1 MTESGRDV
9 LPAAVALSARA
20 GRYALGELGALRTGD
35 LDRPTPCTGWD
46 VSAVVAHLAD
56 VAAAL
61 AGLLAT
67 GRLDLPGS
75 PGSSDGDPVARTCE
89 RVRDLLDQLQA
100 AGRRG
105 SHDQPAERVVAAAR
119 ASAIEFTVHGWD
131 VAAARGRAGQLPPDL
146 AEDVLSLA
154 SGLLDDGSRGTSFA
168 ARVEPWPEAS
178 SVDRLVA
185 FVGRDPVRW
194 SRSISST

>member
-1 MTESGRDV
+1 
-9 LPAAVALSARA
+9 
-20 GRYALGELGALRTGD
+20 
-35 LDRPTPCTGWD
+35 
-46 VSAVVAHLAD
+46 
-56 VAAAL
+56 
-61 AGLLAT
+61 T

-75 PGSSDGDPVARTCE
+75 PGSSGGDPGAARASGSGTCSTSST
-89 RVRDLLDQLQA
+89 RP
-100 AGRRG
+100 AGGG

-119 ASAIEFTVHGWD
+119 AAAIEFTVHGWD
-131 VAAARGRAGQLPPDL
+131 VAAARGRAVQLPPDL

-185 FVGRDPVRW
+185 FMGRDPVRW
-194 SRSISST
+194 SRSNLHYLT